1 MTRESAENKNG
12 CFLVSKVLAIFI
24 AIFSLIAIV
33 WGASARMNVAPV
45 AQCVEKIETRVSV
58 LENNDVD
65 QRILLAR
72 MNAKLDF
79 LVDQAQKAK
88 K

>member
-1 MTRESAENKNG
+1 MTRETESKSNG
-12 CFLVSKVLAIFI
+12 CFVISKVLGIFI
-24 AIFSLIAIV
+24 AIFTIIAVV
-33 WGASARMNVAPV
+33 WGASSKMNVAPV
-45 AQCVEKIETRVSV
+45 AQCVEKLETRVMV

-79 LVDQAQKAK
+79 LVEQAKEK
-88 K
+88 KK